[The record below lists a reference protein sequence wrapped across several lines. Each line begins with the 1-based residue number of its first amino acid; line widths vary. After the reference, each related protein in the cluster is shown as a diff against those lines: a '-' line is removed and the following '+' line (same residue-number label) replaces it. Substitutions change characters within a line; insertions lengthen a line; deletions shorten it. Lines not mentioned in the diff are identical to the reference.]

1 MAKSYFKYSRA
12 GFNEL
17 RRSPEMLA
25 ACQEIASSVC
35 SRAGKGFGTGTRMY
49 RSRCGVAV
57 FPVTQEGVR
66 DNLKNNTLLK
76 ALG

>member
-17 RRSPEMLA
+17 RRSPEMLS
-25 ACQEIASSVC
+25 ACQEIASQVMG
-35 SRAGKGFGTGTRMY
+35 RAGKGYGTGTRMY
-49 RSRCGVAV
+49 RSRCAVAI
-57 FPVTQEGVR
+57 FPVTQDGVR